1 MRYGPPFR
9 YASRYMAERI
19 PGARSGE
26 LPGTFDDRGAHRL
39 KGVPDSWQ
47 LYAVELAGG

>member
-9 YASRYMAERI
+9 YTRRPDGRRVAAA
-19 PGARSGE
+19 GAGYA
-26 LPGTFDDRGAHRL
+26 FADRGTRTL

-47 LYAVELAGG
+47 LYAVELAGR

>member
-9 YASRYMAERI
+9 YASR
-19 PGARSGE
+19 PGGGRVA
-26 LPGTFDDRGAHRL
+26 
-39 KGVPDSWQ
+39 DSWP